1 MVQSPL
7 PVPVQTPGSARV
19 LIIDDHAILREGLA
33 SLIEV
38 GGDFTVVGDAATL
51 PDGVG
56 LALRLMPD
64 VVITDLSFPGATG
77 LHGIAEMRRRCPS
90 VRIIILTIHDSE
102 EYIRAGLSAGANGYV
117 LKDASRLELMQGLRA
132 VLNGQRYLCAGAST
146 RLLHRYLGE
155 APQPSAKAATMTA
168 REREILAM
176 IAAGQSNKRIA
187 LTIGRS
193 VKTVEK
199 HRANLMRKLG
209 LHNAADVTR
218 FALNSGILSNRSGA
232 DSGPDGLRL

>member
-1 MVQSPL
+1 
-7 PVPVQTPGSARV
+7 
-19 LIIDDHAILREGLA
+19 
-33 SLIEV
+33 
-38 GGDFTVVGDAATL
+38 
-51 PDGVG
+51 
-56 LALRLMPD
+56 
-64 VVITDLSFPGATG
+64 
-77 LHGIAEMRRRCPS
+77 
-90 VRIIILTIHDSE
+90 
-102 EYIRAGLSAGANGYV
+102 
-117 LKDASRLELMQGLRA
+117 
-132 VLNGQRYLCAGAST
+132 
-146 RLLHRYLGE
+146 
-155 APQPSAKAATMTA
+155 MTA